1 MDEKV
6 VFSAIKETI
15 IAQNR
20 AFLLD
25 LSKRFDLDYEYLCD
39 KYIRPEYY
47 LPIVARQAASAP
59 AAADGGRGKA

>member
-6 VFSAIKETI
+6 VFSTIKETI

-25 LSKRFDLDYEYLCD
+25 LSKRFKLDYEYLCE

-47 LPIVARQAASAP
+47 LPIVAWQSAATGASGSA
-59 AAADGGRGKA
+59 GKGV